1 MCVHEHACVRLGGI
15 SWAWKEKTKTKYAS
29 LKTGG
34 TWQKHWSASAPSCC
48 FYPRRR
54 REGEELL
61 GRGIPRSLPNSSL
74 PHGSKRGCVAK
85 SWLLGV
91 QMPGAQGD
99 TPVCKRIPHLR
110 SRQPLCQLPVPGAQ
124 RLSCSLAIS
133 HLIQFSLPELSFKI
147 LPKIAIFSHCRSLQ
161 VRQLLVPGGCPGQEQ
176 QLQPQNEPRLT
187 CGGYGGSQDW
197 VLARDLLSSLP

>member
-1 MCVHEHACVRLGGI
+1 MHEHACVHLGGI

-34 TWQKHWSASAPSCC
+34 TWQKHCSVSAPSCC

-61 GRGIPRSLPNSSL
+61 GRGIPRSLPTSSL
-74 PHGSKRGCVAK
+74 PHGLKRGCVAK

-99 TPVCKRIPHLR
+99 SPVCTHIPHLR
-110 SRQPLCQLPVPGAQ
+110 SRQPLPAPSAGGTAPLLL
-124 RLSCSLAIS
+124 LSNKPPYPT
-133 HLIQFSLPELSFKI
+133 QPSFKI
-147 LPKIAIFSHCRSLQ
+147 LPEIAIFSHCRSLQ
-161 VRQLLVPGGCPGQEQ
+161 VRQLLVPGDCPGQEQ
-176 QLQPQNEPRLT
+176 QLRPQNEPRLT